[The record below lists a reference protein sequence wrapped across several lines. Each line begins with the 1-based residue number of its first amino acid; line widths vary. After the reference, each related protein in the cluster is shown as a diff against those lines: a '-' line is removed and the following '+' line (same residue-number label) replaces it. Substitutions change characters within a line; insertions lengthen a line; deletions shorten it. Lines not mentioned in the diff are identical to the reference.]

1 MTTEWR
7 IWKCLEGNSHGLIL
21 STTQARYQKGLRKT
35 AINLSKVFEYE
46 AGMLPLDGEIWPMF
60 RYPFAPFSPMSY
72 SVISRTVSAVQVHAF
87 FTNDVATYF
96 HNTKEP
102 G

>member
-1 MTTEWR
+1 M
-7 IWKCLEGNSHGLIL
+7 EGNSHGLIL

-35 AINLSKVFEYE
+35 AINLSKDLECE
-46 AGMLPLDGEIWPMF
+46 AGILPLDGEIWPMF
-60 RYPFAPFSPMSY
+60 RYSLRNFSLMSY
-72 SVISRTVSAVQVHAF
+72 TVITRSVSAVQVHAF

-96 HNTKEP
+96 HNTAGP